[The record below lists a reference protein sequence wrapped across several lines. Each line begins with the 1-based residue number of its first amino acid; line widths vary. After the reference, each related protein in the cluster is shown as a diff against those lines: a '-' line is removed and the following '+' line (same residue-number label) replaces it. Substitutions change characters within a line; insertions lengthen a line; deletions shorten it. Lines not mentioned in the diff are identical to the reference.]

1 MKRLDSIMLK
11 VFLWGLPVLAGGALF
26 NYIFDTGLAASP
38 LKAVYNASGF
48 SYALWMLLSIY
59 LGVRLIVSGTFR
71 DRVLARL
78 TFMRERDEREA
89 LLTGRATRTTLM
101 TSLAILIFLFCLSCF
116 QVSFFKLPPEKAL
129 DGKTRG
135 FSLGLKLSL
144 LKDFETKRNDTAIRQ
159 YDVFSYDGLPVSS
172 STIILLL
179 IVWQIV
185 SYNCTMRRLT
195 RLE

>member
-1 MKRLDSIMLK
+1 M
-11 VFLWGLPVLAGGALF
+11 
-26 NYIFDTGLAASP
+26 
-38 LKAVYNASGF
+38 
-48 SYALWMLLSIY
+48 
-59 LGVRLIVSGTFR
+59 
-71 DRVLARL
+71 LARL

-116 QVSFFKLPPEKAL
+116 QVSFFKLPPETAP

-135 FSLGLKLSL
+135 FSLGLKFCL
-144 LKDFETKRNDTAIRQ
+144 LKDFEARRGDTALRQ

-172 STIILLL
+172 SAIILLL

-185 SYNCTMRRLT
+185 SYNCMMRRLT
-195 RLE
+195 KPE